1 MTTPTTAASTEGTS
15 TQRSSRARDLGR
27 FALRHQG
34 WLILLIL
41 LALAA
46 LASPQRDGTIVFLQP
61 ANLLNIVRFA
71 SVNGIIAIG
80 MTMVIL
86 IGGIDLSVGAVM
98 ALGAVVAAKGLMQL
112 GLDTIPAVALTL
124 AVTGTIGL
132 VNGWVT
138 TRFNLQSFI
147 TTLAMLSV
155 ARGIASLLAGGYAI
169 PLAFGDR
176 TDAAPASFKALFGG
190 TVEIL
195 GLDAPISMFYFI
207 GVGIIA
213 TLLLNQTGFG
223 RHVYAIGGNKTAARL
238 SGVNVKRV
246 TIIVFAIC
254 SLLAGLAALLHAA
267 LVSQGSHVDGGG
279 YELNAIAAVVIGGT
293 LLSGGVGTIV
303 GTMIGAVILSIL
315 DNILG
320 LNNISS
326 EFQLILKGVIIVLAV
341 AIQRQQG
348 SNRSE

>member
-1 MTTPTTAASTEGTS
+1 M
-15 TQRSSRARDLGR
+15 
-27 FALRHQG
+27 
-34 WLILLIL
+34 
-41 LALAA
+41 
-46 LASPQRDGTIVFLQP
+46 ASPQRDGSIVFLQP
-61 ANLLNIVRFA
+61 GNLLNIVRFA

-112 GLDTIPAVALTL
+112 GLETIPAVALTL
-124 AVTGTIGL
+124 AVTGTVGL

-138 TRFNLQSFI
+138 ARFNLQSFI

-155 ARGIASLLAGGYAI
+155 ARGIASLFAGGYAI

-176 TDAAPASFKALFGG
+176 ADAAPASFKALFGG

-195 GLDAPISMFYFI
+195 GLDVPAAMFYFI
-207 GVGIIA
+207 GVGILA
-213 TLLLNQTGFG
+213 TLLLNHTGFG

-246 TIIVFAIC
+246 TILVFGLC
-254 SLLAGLAALLHAA
+254 SLLAGLASLLHAA
-267 LVSQGSHVDGGG
+267 LVSQGSHVDGSG
-279 YELNAIAAVVIGGT
+279 YEFNAIAAVVIGGT
-293 LLSGGVGTIV
+293 LLSGGVGTVV

-320 LNNISS
+320 LNNVPS
-326 EFQLILKGVIIVLAV
+326 EYQLILKGVIIVAAV
-341 AIQRQQG
+341 AIQRQQSG
-348 SNRSE
+348 NRTE

>member
-1 MTTPTTAASTEGTS
+1 MTSPAAATS
-15 TQRSSRARDLGR
+15 GQHSSRARGLGR

-41 LALAA
+41 LGLAA

-124 AVTGTIGL
+124 AVTGSVGL

-176 TDAAPASFKALFGG
+176 ADAAPASFKMLFGG
-190 TVEIL
+190 TVEIFGL
-195 GLDAPISMFYFI
+195 GVPTAMFYFI
-207 GVGIIA
+207 GVGILA

-254 SLLAGLAALLHAA
+254 SLLAGLASLLHAA

-320 LNNISS
+320 LKNISS

>member
-1 MTTPTTAASTEGTS
+1 MTTPATEASTQGTN
-15 TQRSSRARDLGR
+15 TQRASRGRDLGR

-112 GLDTIPAVALTL
+112 GLDTIPVVALTL

-190 TVEIL
+190 SVDL
-195 GLDAPISMFYFI
+195 FGLDTPVAMFYFI

>member
-1 MTTPTTAASTEGTS
+1 MTLPTTAAST
-15 TQRSSRARDLGR
+15 QHSSRLRDLGR

-34 WLILLIL
+34 WLILFIL

-46 LASPQRDGTIVFLQP
+46 VASPQRDGSIVFLQP

-112 GLDTIPAVALTL
+112 GLDTFSAVALTL
-124 AVTGTIGL
+124 AVTGTVGI

-169 PLAFGDR
+169 PLAFGER
-176 TDAAPASFKALFGG
+176 SDAAPASFKTLFGG

-195 GLDAPISMFYFI
+195 GLDVPVAMFYFI
-207 GVGIIA
+207 GVGILA
-213 TLLLNQTGFG
+213 TLLLNHTGFG

-246 TIIVFAIC
+246 TILVFGLC
-254 SLLAGLAALLHAA
+254 SLLAGLASLLHAA
-267 LVSQGSHVDGGG
+267 LVSQGSHVDGSG

-293 LLSGGVGTIV
+293 LLSGGVGTVV

-320 LNNISS
+320 LNNVSS
-326 EFQLILKGVIIVLAV
+326 EFQLILKGVIIVAAV
-341 AIQRQQG
+341 AIQRQQSG
-348 SNRSE
+348 NRTE

>member
-1 MTTPTTAASTEGTS
+1 MTSPAAARS
-15 TQRSSRARDLGR
+15 TQTSGRLRDLGH

-41 LALAA
+41 VFLAA
-46 LASPQRDGTIVFLQP
+46 VASPQRDGSIVFLQP

-86 IGGIDLSVGAVM
+86 IAGIDLSVGAVM

-112 GLDTIPAVALTL
+112 GLETIPAVALTL
-124 AVTGTIGL
+124 AVTGTVGL

-176 TDAAPASFKALFGG
+176 ADAAPASFKTLFGG

-195 GLDAPISMFYFI
+195 GLDVPTATFYFI

-213 TLLLNQTGFG
+213 TLLLNHTGFG

-246 TIIVFAIC
+246 TILVFGIC
-254 SLLAGLAALLHAA
+254 SLLAGLASLLHAA
-267 LVSQGSHVDGGG
+267 LVSQGSHVDGSG

-320 LNNISS
+320 LNNVSS
-326 EFQLILKGVIIVLAV
+326 EFQLILKGVIIVAAV
-341 AIQRQQG
+341 AIQRQQS

>member
-1 MTTPTTAASTEGTS
+1 M
-15 TQRSSRARDLGR
+15 
-27 FALRHQG
+27 
-34 WLILLIL
+34 
-41 LALAA
+41 
-46 LASPQRDGTIVFLQP
+46 ASPQRDGSIVFLQP

-86 IGGIDLSVGAVM
+86 IAGIDLSVGAVM

-112 GLDTIPAVALTL
+112 GLETIPAVALTL
-124 AVTGTIGL
+124 AVTGTVGL

-176 TDAAPASFKALFGG
+176 ADAAPASFKTLFGG
-190 TVEIL
+190 TVEIF
-195 GLDAPISMFYFI
+195 GLDVPTAMFYFI
-207 GVGIIA
+207 GVGILA
-213 TLLLNQTGFG
+213 TLLLNHTGFG

-246 TIIVFAIC
+246 TILVFGIC
-254 SLLAGLAALLHAA
+254 SLLAGLASLLHAA
-267 LVSQGSHVDGGG
+267 LVSQGSHVDGSG

-320 LNNISS
+320 LNNVSS
-326 EFQLILKGVIIVLAV
+326 EYQLILKGVIIVAAV
-341 AIQRQQG
+341 AIQRQQS
-348 SNRSE
+348 SNRTE